1 MRSTKA
7 HSRAQNA
14 TKATR
19 PASTTAA
26 VATTSNTRC
35 LDRAPTPRR
44 PARLSAS
51 LSVLLGLLPA
61 SVNGFLANGNGV
73 SERGPRLR
81 FRACHRRTRP
91 FGLSGKISVAGK
103 LRTIPS
109 APQLRPGSRNSRCRA
124 FGVGMG
130 SPQGVQKRQS
140 PVFPAPGR
148 VFLKEIGMFA
158 AFISL
163 LGSLAQAH
171 FVWNGDIVLNVAMSG
186 GGVDWPWICILA
198 AILGVVWVIASRKR

>member
-1 MRSTKA
+1 MTSAMSTGW
-7 HSRAQNA
+7 
-14 TKATR
+14 
-19 PASTTAA
+19 
-26 VATTSNTRC
+26 
-35 LDRAPTPRR
+35 RR
-44 PARLSAS
+44 R
-51 LSVLLGLLPA
+51 
-61 SVNGFLANGNGV
+61 
-73 SERGPRLR
+73 RGGCR
-81 FRACHRRTRP
+81 FEPNEQGTRP

-109 APQLRPGSRNSRCRA
+109 APHRPGSRNSRCRA

-186 GGVDWPWICILA
+186 GVSERGPRLRFRACHR
-198 AILGVVWVIASRKR
+198 RKRPFGLSGKISVAGKLRTIPSAPHRPGSRNSRCRAFGVGMGSPQGVQKRQSPVLPTPG